1 MADGNKV
8 DEVVKS
14 DVDAVVLEKSS
25 VAEAVVDK
33 SDADEVVKSDVDEV
47 VVEKSSV
54 AEAVVE
60 KSNADEAAVEKSKTV
75 TLESKTVTLK
85 SSDGEIFEVT
95 HEAAALSSTIQHMI
109 EDGCADNVIP
119 LPNVKS
125 IILAK
130 VIEYCNKHVAAAAG
144 TGSDENNNTASA
156 KHDLKSFDA
165 DFIKVD
171 RATLFEIILAANY
184 LDIKGILDLCC
195 QTVANM
201 IKDMTVEQV
210 RDVFNVENDFTPE
223 EEANVRQE
231 NQWAFE

>member
-14 DVDAVVLEKSS
+14 N
-25 VAEAVVDK
+25 
-33 SDADEVVKSDVDEV
+33 VDEV

-60 KSNADEAAVEKSKTV
+60 ESNVAALEK
-75 TLESKTVTLK
+75 SKTVTLK
-85 SSDGEIFEVT
+85 SSDGEIFEAT
-95 HEAAALSSTIQHMI
+95 
-109 EDGCADNVIP
+109 
-119 LPNVKS
+119 
-125 IILAK
+125 ILAK

-144 TGSDENNNTASA
+144 TGSDENNTAEQ
-156 KHDLKSFDA
+156 DLKSFDA

-184 LDIKGILDLCC
+184 LDIKGLLDLSC

>member
-14 DVDAVVLEKSS
+14 N
-25 VAEAVVDK
+25 
-33 SDADEVVKSDVDEV
+33 VDEV

-54 AEAVVE
+54 AEAVVDKSSVAE
-60 KSNADEAAVEKSKTV
+60 AVVDKSNADEAAAEKSKTV

-109 EDGCADNVIP
+109 EDGCAENLIP
-119 LPNVKS
+119 LTNVKS

-130 VIEYCNKHVAAAAG
+130 VIEYCNKHVVAAG
-144 TGSDENNNTASA
+144 AEQ
-156 KHDLKSFDA
+156 DLKSFDA

>member
-14 DVDAVVLEKSS
+14 N
-25 VAEAVVDK
+25 
-33 SDADEVVKSDVDEV
+33 VDEV

-54 AEAVVE
+54 AEAVVDKSSVAE
-60 KSNADEAAVEKSKTV
+60 AVVDKSNADEAAAEK
-75 TLESKTVTLK
+75 SKTVTLK

-109 EDGCADNVIP
+109 EDGCAENLIP
-119 LPNVKS
+119 LTNVKS

-130 VIEYCNKHVAAAAG
+130 VIEYCNKHVVAAG
-144 TGSDENNNTASA
+144 AEQ
-156 KHDLKSFDA
+156 DLKSFDA

-184 LDIKGILDLCC
+184 LHIQGLLELSC

-231 NQWAFE
+231 NEWAFE